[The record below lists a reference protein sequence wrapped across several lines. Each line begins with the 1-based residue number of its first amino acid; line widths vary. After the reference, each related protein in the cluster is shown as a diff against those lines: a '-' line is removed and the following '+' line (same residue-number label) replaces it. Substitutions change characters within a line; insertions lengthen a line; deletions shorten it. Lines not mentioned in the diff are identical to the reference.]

1 MSLPDKDLLISRVVD
16 TRATPADWAMLEKLA
31 ANDGTVWRELAQA
44 QRDSA
49 LMSAAVERAAARA
62 ETVPLPEADTFRF
75 EAQSPA
81 WLGRAR
87 GWLGWAA
94 AAVLLVAFVGTHA
107 GSNQHSAGGS
117 TASLLPTFSSAIDT
131 QPSVHLDRY
140 LEKGHEAGLVVG
152 ELPERVIVR
161 TVDLGE
167 GKGSE
172 VYYLRQIMEKRTLPS
187 LYRLEQ
193 AMDESGRSLPRRV
206 PARIIT
212 SELSPM

>member
-1 MSLPDKDLLISRVVD
+1 
-16 TRATPADWAMLEKLA
+16 MLEKLA
-31 ANDGTVWRELAQA
+31 ASDGTVWRELAQA

-62 ETVPLPEADTFRF
+62 ETVPLPEADTFQF
-75 EAQSPA
+75 ESQSPA

-107 GSNQHSAGGS
+107 GSNQQNTGGN
-117 TASLLPTFSSAIDT
+117 TASLLPVFSSSSIDT
-131 QPSVHLDRY
+131 QPEVHLDRY
-140 LEKGHEAGLVVG
+140 LEKGHEAGSVVG
-152 ELPERVIVR
+152 EMPERVIVR

-167 GKGSE
+167 GKGYE

-187 LYRLEQ
+187 LYRFEQ
-193 AMDESGRSLPRRV
+193 AMDESGRALPRTV
-206 PARIIT
+206 PARIPCM
-212 SELSPM
+212 ERSPM